1 MSVVDAAFA
10 RHAAA
15 PTGKPI
21 FGEDKVQKM
30 LKKQA
35 GALIE
40 VYYQSAEISK
50 EAERKRDKYVK
61 AYEKYASPEN
71 RAERARTQRVFEK
84 ACERTERLLQVLND
98 LLAELGIE
106 PMVGHDQCAV
116 DEHNRMVQANA
127 ERARKE
133 AEALRRRAA
142 RAAPARGGQYDVP
155 MGYVV

>member
-21 FGEDKVQKM
+21 FGEDKVQKA

-40 VYYQSAEISK
+40 VYYQSAEISNLAK
-50 EAERKRDKYVK
+50 YKRDKYVK
-61 AYEKYASPEN
+61 AYAKDMSPYNFE
-71 RAERARTQRVFEK
+71 ERDRTQKVFEN

-106 PMVGHDQCAV
+106 PMVDHDQCAV
-116 DEHNRMVQANA
+116 DEHKRILEANA
-127 ERARKE
+127 KQAQKE
-133 AEALRRRAA
+133 AEAAQRRAA

-155 MGYVV
+155 MGYVL